1 MFMLQGKKSTV
12 LLIEADAS
20 LRRLIALGLQHR
32 NMAVVEAS
40 SLAHA
45 LSLETAD
52 LLIID
57 VDSGIHSDWSL
68 LTNIQ
73 NSPIFATVPTIVLA
87 WEQLPVRPTSAVATQ
102 TQVTYLTKPFDARV
116 MQESVDQLLTVRAA
130 KEAAVLA
137 QAEAILLA
145 TYKTQTP
152 PSIWPII
159 TAIGLLIAFI
169 GMLLQVAVTI
179 LGILIVIVALLW
191 WTLGSKS
198 SHRAIALG

>member
-1 MFMLQGKKSTV
+1 MSQGKKPIV

-32 NMAVVEAS
+32 NMDVVEAG
-40 SLAHA
+40 SLVHA
-45 LSLETAD
+45 LSVATAD

-68 LTNIQ
+68 LANIQ
-73 NSPIFATVPTIVLA
+73 NSPSFATVPTIVLA
-87 WEQLPVRPTSAVATQ
+87 WEQLPVRHTSAIATQ
-102 TQVTYLTKPFDARV
+102 TQVTWLTKPFDARI
-116 MQESVDQLLTVRAA
+116 MQKSVDQLLTVRAA

-169 GMLLQVAVTI
+169 GMLLQVAVTL
-179 LGILIVIVALLW
+179 LGVLIVIVALLW
-191 WTLGSKS
+191 WTLGAKPA
-198 SHRAIALG
+198 HRAVSLG

>member
-1 MFMLQGKKSTV
+1 MSQGKKPTI
-12 LLIEADAS
+12 LLIETDVS
-20 LRRLIALGLQHR
+20 LRRLIALGLQHQ
-32 NMAVVEAS
+32 NMDVVEAS

-45 LSLETAD
+45 LSVETAD

-57 VDSGIHSDWSL
+57 VDGGIHSDWSQL
-68 LTNIQ
+68 ASIQ
-73 NSPIFATVPTIVLA
+73 KSSAFATVPMIVLA
-87 WEQLPVRPTSAVATQ
+87 WEQFPLIHTSAVATQ
-102 TQVTYLTKPFDARV
+102 TQVVCLTKPFDARI
-116 MQESVDQLLTVRAA
+116 MQESVNQLLAVRAA

-137 QAEAILLA
+137 QAEAVLLES
-145 TYKTQTP
+145 YKTQTP

-191 WTLGSKS
+191 WTVGTKP
-198 SHRAIALG
+198 SHRTVALG